1 MDTLI
6 LKVGV
11 CFYATWKS
19 IRSEILQRCFVRFA
33 KVVCFFNKKR
43 ACKLARD
50 IKSSNVNYSTLEL
63 IRLCI

>member
-1 MDTLI
+1 MPLENQLEVKSSKDVLYVL
-6 LKVGV
+6 LK
-11 CFYATWKS
+11 
-19 IRSEILQRCFVRFA
+19 LFV
-33 KVVCFFNKKR
+33 FFNKKR